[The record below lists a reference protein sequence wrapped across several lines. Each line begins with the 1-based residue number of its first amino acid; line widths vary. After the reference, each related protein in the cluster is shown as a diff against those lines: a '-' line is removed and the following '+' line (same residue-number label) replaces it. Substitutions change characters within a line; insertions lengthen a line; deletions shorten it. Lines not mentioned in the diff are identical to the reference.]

1 MPNNDDMFGSK
12 VIFVENKA
20 YLININLTPINESR
34 EQKKFN
40 DQISK
45 DVQTNT
51 QNINQLGANLKDA
64 QDRFKKIQN
73 DRDRNLGMGT
83 LAVGG
88 VLAGVAAKKMYDRHK
103 KIKELENKYDKEYED
118 DDQDS

>member
-20 YLININLTPINESR
+20 YLININLSPINESKTKDNIT
-34 EQKKFN
+34 ELQTKL
-40 DQISK
+40 K
-45 DVQTNT
+45 DVEARVN
-51 QNINQLGANLKDA
+51 
-64 QDRFKKIQN
+64 KIQN

-88 VLAGVAAKKMYDRHK
+88 AALAGVAAKKIYDRHK
-103 KIKELENKYDKEYED
+103 RIKELEDKYDKEYED
-118 DDQDS
+118 DDKDD

>member
-20 YLININLTPINESR
+20 YLINVNLSPINENKTKDNIT
-34 EQKKFN
+34 ELQTKL
-40 DQISK
+40 K
-45 DVQTNT
+45 DVE
-51 QNINQLGANLKDA
+51 A
-64 QDRFKKIQN
+64 RVKKIQN

>member
-20 YLININLTPINESR
+20 YLININLTPINEN
-34 EQKKFN
+34 KKM
-40 DQISK
+40 DSISK

-51 QNINQLGANLKDA
+51 QSINQLRTDIENTKNTYN
-64 QDRFKKIQN
+64 KIQK

>member
-20 YLININLTPINESR
+20 YLININLTPINEN
-34 EQKKFN
+34 KKMDN
-40 DQISK
+40 ISK
-45 DVQTNT
+45 DVQNNT
-51 QNINQLGANLKDA
+51 QNINKLSADLKDT
-64 QDRFKKIQN
+64 QDTFKKIQN